1 MISWQLMNFS
11 QTESKVRL
19 YCGLRSRHRKDQ
31 GLREGVVWPFQPP
44 SEAYGSP
51 SPRLFSTC
59 ILQSVQHTY
68 SAATGNGSWT
78 HSQVQVSL

>member
-31 GLREGVVWPFQPP
+31 GLREGVFWPFRPP
-44 SEAYGSP
+44 SEACGSP
-51 SPRLFSTC
+51 SPRLFSNLHFAVFNTP
-59 ILQSVQHTY
+59 IVKPQEKEAGHIPKFR
-68 SAATGNGSWT
+68 
-78 HSQVQVSL
+78 